1 MGLSKKLI
9 MCLSIN
15 RKHYTIHSLYY
26 TNHLGIFMK
35 VKRNLAIC
43 ISLLSTS
50 LFFNS
55 CNSSSEPSE
64 KRSCKQEI
72 KINIKNEPTSLDS
85 RRARILSDYSIIQ
98 TLNEGLYRKA
108 KDGKVVEAIAE
119 SYSVS
124 KDGLIYTFKLKE
136 TLWSNGDPLTAHDFT
151 YAWKSALDK
160 SFPSPSASLLF
171 PIKNAKAI
179 KEGSLPMSMI
189 GAYAKDDYTLIIELE
204 SPIPFFIKLLC
215 LPIFNPINE
224 SVAKQNPIWHTDA
237 STYVCN
243 GPFKLSSWKHSNEIT
258 ALKNDL
264 YWDKS
269 QVKLEKITMV
279 MVDSETE
286 FQMFENK
293 ELNWTGSPYS
303 EIPPEAIKTLNEQGS
318 LKKKPLLGTYLIRTN
333 TEVYPLKELNFRKAL
348 AVSINRKNLIDHV
361 LEGAGEVATG
371 IVPTSMGLQ
380 EHAYFND
387 GSEKDASEYLN
398 LALKVLDINKKSIPP
413 LTLTYP
419 SSTRSHK
426 IAAALQDEWRK
437 TLGLTIRLEP
447 LETKV
452 YLDKI
457 SRGDYQ
463 LACGSWTADFQDP
476 ITFLEV
482 FKSKTVGTNNT
493 NWESLDYTK
502 AIEATYTSKSSAD
515 RTLAMKNAEK
525 ILIDAMP
532 VLPIFHYTM
541 FNLQDDNLYDV
552 ELSELGFLD
561 LKWAYLQK

>member
-1 MGLSKKLI
+1 
-9 MCLSIN
+9 
-15 RKHYTIHSLYY
+15 
-26 TNHLGIFMK
+26 MK
-35 VKRNLAIC
+35 VKVKLKIC
-43 ISLLSTS
+43 LSLLLTT
-50 LFFNS
+50 LFFIS
-55 CNSSSEPSE
+55 CGSSTDSSL
-64 KRSCKQEI
+64 KKSCKQEL
-72 KINIKNEPTSLDS
+72 KINIRNEPASLDS
-85 RRARILSDYSIIQ
+85 RRARTLSDYSIIQ
-98 TLNEGLYRKA
+98 TLNEGLYRK
-108 KDGKVVEAIAE
+108 GKEGSVIDAIAE
-119 SYSVS
+119 SHTVS

-136 TLWSNGDPLTAHDFT
+136 TLWSNGDPLTAHDFA
-151 YAWKSALDK
+151 YAWKSSLDK

-171 PIKNAKAI
+171 PIKNAQAI
-179 KEGSLPMSMI
+179 KEGSLPVSML
-189 GAYAKDDYTLIIELE
+189 GVYAKDDYTLVVELE
-204 SPIPFFIKLLC
+204 SPIPFFDKLIC

-224 SVAKQNPIWHTDA
+224 SVAKANPLWHADA

-243 GPFKLSSWKHSNEIT
+243 GPFKLSSWKHANELT
-258 ALKNDL
+258 ALKNDR
-264 YWDKS
+264 YWDKNS
-269 QVKLEKITMV
+269 VKLEKITMV

-286 FQMFENK
+286 FKMFENK

-303 EIPPEAIKTLNEQGS
+303 EIPPEAIKTLTERGN
-318 LKKKPLLGTYLIRTN
+318 LKKKPLLGTYLIKTN
-333 TEVYPLKELNFRKAL
+333 TDVYPLKDPNFRKAL
-348 AVSINRKNLIDHV
+348 AVSINRKELIEHV
-361 LEGAGEVATG
+361 LEGAAVVATG

-387 GSEKDASEYLN
+387 GSENDSLEYLN
-398 LALKVLDINKKSIPP
+398 LSLKVLGLNKKNLPP

-419 SSTRSHK
+419 STTRSHK

-447 LETKV
+447 LEPKI

-463 LACGSWTADFQDP
+463 LACGSWTADYQDP

-482 FKSKTVGTNNT
+482 FKSKAVGTNNT

-502 AIEATYTSKSSAD
+502 AIEATYKCGSTAE

-525 ILIDAMP
+525 ILMDAMP

-541 FNLQDDNLYDV
+541 LNLQDEDLHDV
-552 ELSELGFLD
+552 ELSDLGLLD

>member
-1 MGLSKKLI
+1 M
-9 MCLSIN
+9 
-15 RKHYTIHSLYY
+15 KHYTIYSLYY

-35 VKRNLAIC
+35 VKVKLRIYL
-43 ISLLSTS
+43 SLLSTAL
-50 LFFNS
+50 LFIS
-55 CNSSSEPSE
+55 CTTSTKPSE
-64 KRSCKQEI
+64 KKSCKQEL
-72 KINIKNEPTSLDS
+72 KINIKNEPASLDS

-98 TLNEGLYRKA
+98 TLNEGLYRKG
-108 KDGKVVEAIAE
+108 KDGSVVEAIAE
-119 SYSVS
+119 SHTLS

-136 TLWSNGDPLTAHDFT
+136 TLWSNGDPLTAHDFI
-151 YAWKSALDK
+151 YAWKSSLDK
-160 SFPSPSASLLF
+160 SFPSPSSSLLF
-171 PIKNAKAI
+171 PIRNAKAI
-179 KEGSLPMSMI
+179 KEGSLPVSML
-189 GAYAKDDYTLIIELE
+189 GAYAKDDYTLIVELE
-204 SPIPFFIKLLC
+204 NPIPFFTKLIC

-224 SVAKQNPIWHTDA
+224 SVAKENPLWHADA

-243 GPFKLSSWKHSNEIT
+243 GPFKLTSWKHTNELI
-258 ALKNDL
+258 ALKNDR
-264 YWDKS
+264 YWDKNC
-269 QVKLEKITMV
+269 VKLEKIIMV

-286 FQMFENK
+286 FKMFENK
-293 ELNWTGSPYS
+293 ELSWTGSPYS
-303 EIPPEAIKTLNEQGS
+303 EIPPEAIKTLNERGS
-318 LKKKPLLGTYLIRTN
+318 LQKKPLLGTYLIRTN
-333 TEVYPLKELNFRKAL
+333 TDVYPLKEPNFRKAL
-348 AVSINRKNLIDHV
+348 AISINRKELIEHV
-361 LEGAGEVATG
+361 LEGGAEVATG
-371 IVPTSMGLQ
+371 LVPTSMGLQ

-387 GSEKDASEYLN
+387 GSEKDSLEYLN
-398 LALKVLDINKKSIPP
+398 IALKVLGINKKSIPP

-457 SRGDYQ
+457 ARGDYQ

-482 FKSKTVGTNNT
+482 FKSKAVGTNNT
-493 NWESLDYTK
+493 NWESLDYTN
-502 AIEATYTSKSSAD
+502 AIEATYTCASAAD

-525 ILIDAMP
+525 ILIEAMP

-541 FNLQDDNLYDV
+541 LNLQDDDLHDV
-552 ELSELGFLD
+552 ELSDLGLLD